1 MAIKPSI
8 LSNSYVKFV
17 RTNLEMWNALQTRD
31 NDTLYFVVEQGASNG
46 SLYLGNALIATSIDG
61 GLRLEDLIDIAFAG
75 DVKAD
80 EVLVFDGSNWVNKNI
95 YDFMPVTMTGA
106 TAEQDGLGG
115 LVPVPVAGKQDKY
128 LRGDGTWEDPTAA
141 LSGTVGKLSES
152 LDNTIADLETVI
164 GSDAGSSMRAVA
176 TDVTNAA
183 ITSLVN
189 NAPEAFDTLK
199 EIADWIAAHPESVT
213 ALNAAITNEAN
224 RAKAA
229 EKANTDAIDA
239 LEALVGDVAVAT
251 QIANAIADANLSQ
264 YALASELTALST
276 QLSNLKGTGSRLI
289 TTDEI
294 AKLAKLV
301 MGEDGSV
308 SMSGSI
314 AAGNV
319 QGLSAAID
327 DRIAIQIVPLTTAEI
342 QDACK

>member
-46 SLYLGNALIATSIDG
+46 SLYLGNALIATSIDE

-199 EIADWIAAHPESVT
+199 EIADWITGAHEGSTDAADLITSVSKLEDTVYNEETGLVKRVGTLETASQKLLESVNSLT
-213 ALNAAITNEAN
+213 DIVGDDTHGLVKDVADNTAAIGENANEIEALW
-224 RAKAA
+224 
-229 EKANTDAIDA
+229 DA
-239 LEALVGDVAVAT
+239 LKWNTLVD
-251 QIANAIADANLSQ
+251 D
-264 YALASELTALST
+264 
-276 QLSNLKGTGSRLI
+276 
-289 TTDEI
+289 TT
-294 AKLAKLV
+294 
-301 MGEDGSV
+301 
-308 SMSGSI
+308 
-314 AAGNV
+314 V
-319 QGLSAAID
+319 Q
-327 DRIAIQIVPLTTAEI
+327 
-342 QDACK
+342 

>member
-1 MAIKPSI
+1 MADIQKFLDKSGVSTLWTQVANKI
-8 LSNSYVKFV
+8 AADVKTEAD
-17 RTNLEMWNALQTRD
+17 RAKAAEQTLTTNLANEVTRAKAAEKVNADAIAVLNSD
-31 NDTLYFVVEQGASNG
+31 SSVEG
-46 SLYLGNALIATSIDG
+46 SVAYQIAQI
-61 GLRLEDLIDIAFAG
+61 
-75 DVKAD
+75 
-80 EVLVFDGSNWVNKNI
+80 
-95 YDFMPVTMTGA
+95 
-106 TAEQDGLGG
+106 
-115 LVPVPVAGKQDKY
+115 VAGA
-128 LRGDGTWEDPTAA
+128 DG
-141 LSGTVGKLSES
+141 
-152 LDNTIADLETVI
+152 N
-164 GSDAGSSMRAVA
+164 
-176 TDVTNAA
+176 
-183 ITSLVN
+183 
-189 NAPEAFDTLK
+189 FDTLK
-199 EIADWIAAHPESVT
+199 EIADWIAAHPESIT

-327 DRIAIQIVPLTTAEI
+327 DRIAIQIVPLTTVEI

>member
-46 SLYLGNALIATSIDG
+46 SLYLGNALIATSIDE

-141 LSGTVGKLSES
+141 LTGTVGKLSES

-164 GSDAGSSMRAVA
+164 GSDTGSSMRAVA

-183 ITSLVN
+183 IANLVN
-189 NAPEAFDTLK
+189 NAPTAFDTLK
-199 EIADWIAAHPESVT
+199 EIADWITGAHEGSTDAADLITSVSKLEDTVYNEETGLVKRVGTLETASQKLLESVNSLT
-213 ALNAAITNEAN
+213 DIVGDDTHGLVKDVADNTAAIGENANEIEALW
-224 RAKAA
+224 
-229 EKANTDAIDA
+229 DA
-239 LEALVGDVAVAT
+239 LKWNILVDDAT
-251 QIANAIADANLSQ
+251 
-264 YALASELTALST
+264 T
-276 QLSNLKGTGSRLI
+276 
-289 TTDEI
+289 
-294 AKLAKLV
+294 
-301 MGEDGSV
+301 
-308 SMSGSI
+308 
-314 AAGNV
+314 
-319 QGLSAAID
+319 
-327 DRIAIQIVPLTTAEI
+327 
-342 QDACK
+342 

>member
-46 SLYLGNALIATSIDG
+46 SLYLGNALIATSIDE

-128 LRGDGTWEDPTAA
+128 LRGDGTWEDPTAELA
-141 LSGTVGKLSES
+141 TTVGKLSDS
-152 LDNTIADLETVI
+152 LDSTIADLETVI
-164 GSDAGSSMRAVA
+164 GSDTGSSMRAVA
-176 TDVTNAA
+176 TEVTNAA
-183 ITSLVN
+183 ITNLVN

-199 EIADWIAAHPESVT
+199 EIADWITGAHEGSTDAVDLITSVSKLEDTVYNEETGLVKRVGTLETASQKLLESVNSLTDIVGDDTHGLVKDVADNAT
-213 ALNAAITNEAN
+213 AIGENANEIEALW
-224 RAKAA
+224 
-229 EKANTDAIDA
+229 DA
-239 LEALVGDVAVAT
+239 LKWNTLVDDAT
-251 QIANAIADANLSQ
+251 A
-264 YALASELTALST
+264 
-276 QLSNLKGTGSRLI
+276 
-289 TTDEI
+289 
-294 AKLAKLV
+294 
-301 MGEDGSV
+301 
-308 SMSGSI
+308 
-314 AAGNV
+314 
-319 QGLSAAID
+319 
-327 DRIAIQIVPLTTAEI
+327 
-342 QDACK
+342 

>member
-46 SLYLGNALIATSIDG
+46 SLYLGNALIATSIDE

-164 GSDAGSSMRAVA
+164 GSDTGSSMRAVA

-183 ITSLVN
+183 IANLVN
-189 NAPEAFDTLK
+189 NAPTAFDTLK
-199 EIADWIAAHPESVT
+199 EIADWITGAHEGSTDAADLITSVSKLEETVYNEETGLVKRVGTLETASQKLLESVNDLT
-213 ALNAAITNEAN
+213 DIVGDDTHGLVKDVADNAAAIGENANEIEALW
-224 RAKAA
+224 
-229 EKANTDAIDA
+229 DA
-239 LEALVGDVAVAT
+239 LKWNTLVDDTAV
-251 QIANAIADANLSQ
+251 
-264 YALASELTALST
+264 
-276 QLSNLKGTGSRLI
+276 
-289 TTDEI
+289 
-294 AKLAKLV
+294 
-301 MGEDGSV
+301 
-308 SMSGSI
+308 
-314 AAGNV
+314 
-319 QGLSAAID
+319 
-327 DRIAIQIVPLTTAEI
+327 
-342 QDACK
+342 

>member
-46 SLYLGNALIATSIDG
+46 SLYLGNALIATSIDE

-164 GSDAGSSMRAVA
+164 GSDTGSSMRAVA

-183 ITSLVN
+183 IAGLVN

-199 EIADWIAAHPESVT
+199 EIADWITGAHEGSTDAADLITSVSKLEDTVYNEETGLVKRVGTLETASQKLLESVNSLT
-213 ALNAAITNEAN
+213 DIVGDDTHGLVKDVADNTAAIGENANEIEALW
-224 RAKAA
+224 
-229 EKANTDAIDA
+229 DA
-239 LEALVGDVAVAT
+239 LKWNILVDDAT
-251 QIANAIADANLSQ
+251 
-264 YALASELTALST
+264 T
-276 QLSNLKGTGSRLI
+276 
-289 TTDEI
+289 
-294 AKLAKLV
+294 
-301 MGEDGSV
+301 
-308 SMSGSI
+308 
-314 AAGNV
+314 
-319 QGLSAAID
+319 
-327 DRIAIQIVPLTTAEI
+327 
-342 QDACK
+342 

>member
-46 SLYLGNALIATSIDG
+46 SLYLGNALIATSIDE

-95 YDFMPVTMTGA
+95 YDFMPVTMVGA

-141 LSGTVGKLSES
+141 LADTVGKLSES
-152 LDNTIADLETVI
+152 LNNTIADLETVI
-164 GSDAGSSMRAVA
+164 GSDTGSSMRAVA

-183 ITSLVN
+183 ITKLVN
-189 NAPEAFDTLK
+189 DAPTAFDTLK
-199 EIADWIAAHPESVT
+199 EIADWITGTHEGSTDAADLITSVSKLEETVYHEETGLVKRVGTLETASQKLLESVNDLT
-213 ALNAAITNEAN
+213 DIVGDDTHGLVKDVADNAAAIGENANEIEALW
-224 RAKAA
+224 
-229 EKANTDAIDA
+229 DA
-239 LEALVGDVAVAT
+239 LKWNTLVDDTAV
-251 QIANAIADANLSQ
+251 
-264 YALASELTALST
+264 
-276 QLSNLKGTGSRLI
+276 
-289 TTDEI
+289 
-294 AKLAKLV
+294 
-301 MGEDGSV
+301 
-308 SMSGSI
+308 
-314 AAGNV
+314 
-319 QGLSAAID
+319 
-327 DRIAIQIVPLTTAEI
+327 
-342 QDACK
+342 

>member
-31 NDTLYFVVEQGASNG
+31 NDTLYFVVEPGASNG
-46 SLYLGNALIATSIDG
+46 SLYLGNALIATSIDE

-164 GSDAGSSMRAVA
+164 GSDTGSSMRAVA

-183 ITSLVN
+183 IANLVN
-189 NAPEAFDTLK
+189 NAPTAFDTLK
-199 EIADWIAAHPESVT
+199 EIADWITGAHEGSTDAADLITSVSKLEETVYNEETGLVKRVGTLETASQKLLESVNDLT
-213 ALNAAITNEAN
+213 DIVGDDTHGLVKDVADNAAAIGENANEIEALW
-224 RAKAA
+224 
-229 EKANTDAIDA
+229 DA
-239 LEALVGDVAVAT
+239 LKWNTLVDDTAV
-251 QIANAIADANLSQ
+251 
-264 YALASELTALST
+264 
-276 QLSNLKGTGSRLI
+276 
-289 TTDEI
+289 
-294 AKLAKLV
+294 
-301 MGEDGSV
+301 
-308 SMSGSI
+308 
-314 AAGNV
+314 
-319 QGLSAAID
+319 
-327 DRIAIQIVPLTTAEI
+327 
-342 QDACK
+342 